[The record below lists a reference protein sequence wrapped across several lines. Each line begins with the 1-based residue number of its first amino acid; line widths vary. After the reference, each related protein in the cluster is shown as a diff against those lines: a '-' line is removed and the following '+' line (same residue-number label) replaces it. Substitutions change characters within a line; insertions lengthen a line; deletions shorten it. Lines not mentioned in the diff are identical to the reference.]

1 MAQRPEHAPGEA
13 APIAGT
19 YEQLNVF
26 GQSTGVRISVPHG
39 HPLPAAPVG
48 HNWVLTDKAKTEG
61 RKTPMTDPAGHET
74 APSLPEEILAHKS

>member
-1 MAQRPEHAPGEA
+1 VAQRPEHAPGEA

-26 GQSTGVRISVPHG
+26 GRPTGVRINVTHC

-48 HNWVLTDKAKTEG
+48 HNWALTEAASEC
-61 RKTPMTDPAGHET
+61 
-74 APSLPEEILAHKS
+74 